1 MATVFDTK
9 RGTNRTARRDE
20 LPGFFRHHGVLS
32 PGIRLFRS
40 IGFPAKAAWVSLA
53 FLAPISI
60 LLFALVSTSLGDI
73 DFSAKE
79 RKGLTA
85 ERTLVPL
92 LVAAQRWREAALVD
106 PTSEHQAGVVFGN
119 ALDSASRAR
128 EASSETFHTDKAWKA
143 LQTDY
148 NELSLHAIAQL
159 HIATADVHDRLSH
172 DVLLLINDTADG
184 SNLTLD
190 PDVDTFYLMK
200 LTSFDMPKLV
210 EHLARMASMQ
220 GAMLTSRSADPAE
233 HDTVEINGAFAGARI
248 DDSLADIDRVAGED
262 ASVRNAVSID
272 AALDSARKLLADTKK
287 STTNGANASI
297 DAATLR
303 THAHDANAALYKAI
317 EEGLNALDERLER
330 RIHRLTWTFR
340 TQLATTALGVI
351 VAIYLLIAFYRVT
364 QGGIQ
369 EVARQLEQI
378 SVGNLTLVP
387 RPWGRDE
394 VARLMNTLA
403 STLESLRGIV
413 TQVRNGASAIRAS
426 SEELASASQ
435 DLSQR
440 TEVTATQLQQTAQ
453 AMSSV
458 RDTVERAA
466 ETAHGAAQLVEDNA
480 RVALSGGEVVD
491 RAVETMSGIEA
502 SSGRIASIVGV
513 IEGIAFQ
520 TNILA
525 LNAAVEAAR
534 AGEHGR
540 GFAVVASEVRGL
552 AQRSASAAKE
562 IKDLIEKSIDRIA
575 DGASVVGHAGE
586 TMREIVEKASQA
598 SALMTE
604 ISQRSHEQTSGLK
617 QIERSVDTLDDMTQ
631 HNAALVEETAAAASS
646 LKESADALTSA
657 MDYFEL

>member
-1 MATVFDTK
+1 MATILETK
-9 RGTNRTARRDE
+9 RSTTRPARRDE

-53 FLAPISI
+53 FLAPISV

-85 ERTLVPL
+85 ERTLMPL
-92 LVAAQRWREAALVD
+92 LMAAQGWREAALAD
-106 PTSEHQAGVVFGN
+106 PSSEHQAGVVFAN
-119 ALDSASRAR
+119 ALESASRAR
-128 EASSETFHTDKAWKA
+128 EASSDTFRTDKAWKA
-143 LQTDY
+143 LQADY
-148 NELSLHAIAQL
+148 TELSAHAVSQS
-159 HIATADVHDRLSH
+159 HVATASAHDRLSR

-210 EHLARMASMQ
+210 EHLARMTSMQ
-220 GAMLTSRSADPAE
+220 ETMLTSHSADPAE

-248 DDSLADIDRVAGED
+248 DDSLADMDRVAGED
-262 ASVRNAVSID
+262 DSIRNVVSTN
-272 AALDSARKLLADTKK
+272 AALESVRKLLSATRN
-287 STTNGANASI
+287 TANGSNASM
-297 DAATLR
+297 DAPWLR
-303 THAHDANAALYKAI
+303 TGAHDANAALFKAI
-317 EEGLNALDERLER
+317 EEGLSALDASLEK
-330 RIHRLTWTFR
+330 RIHRLTWTLR
-340 TQLATTALGVI
+340 TQLATTALGVV

-387 RPWGRDE
+387 RPWGKDE

-403 STLESLRGIV
+403 STLESLRGVV

-502 SSGRIASIVGV
+502 SSGRIANIVSV

-646 LKESADALTSA
+646 LKESADALTLA